1 MVTLDVLVN
10 GLLRALPEVRD
21 FIFGT
26 SAIIILPELEM
37 TYAGQRAIRFGALS
51 PAEGRR
57 LYVFADYQ
65 TLLPLA
71 VITE

>member
-1 MVTLDVLVN
+1 M
-10 GLLRALPEVRD
+10 
-21 FIFGT
+21 
-26 SAIIILPELEM
+26 EM

-51 PAEGRR
+51 PADGRR